1 MAVAPGGEGGGT
13 EKAPHN
19 LQPPASCAGSMVAL
33 SEAPRY
39 LHSEAEDCPPGP
51 LAEGTREGR
60 GNPRAVGRT
69 ETLTCGSLCRDASCS
84 EKGCSGD
91 WPFQTAC

>member
-33 SEAPRY
+33 SEA
-39 LHSEAEDCPPGP
+39 
-51 LAEGTREGR
+51 LATCTLKRR
-60 GNPRAVGRT
+60 TAPRA
-69 ETLTCGSLCRDASCS
+69 
-84 EKGCSGD
+84 
-91 WPFQTAC
+91 P